1 MGMYMVF
8 SNSMQLRRPYMLLD
22 PHFQVNHLSQS
33 LLVRTLV
40 VISSDLH
47 RACPFS
53 TVFDSIED
61 INTDLGALKLCW
73 SKSAQVFFVRAIVR
87 RMETN
92 EPGFQSNKE
101 MGS

>member
-1 MGMYMVF
+1 MVF

-22 PHFQVNHLSQS
+22 PHFQVNHLSRFY
-33 LLVRTLV
+33 LVRTLV
-40 VISSDLH
+40 IMSSDLH
-47 RACPFS
+47 RACPSS

-61 INTDLGALKLCW
+61 INTALGALKLYSR
-73 SKSAQVFFVRAIVR
+73 SKSAQVLVVRAIVR
-87 RMETN
+87 WMENN